1 MLLKFRYGGKQG
13 EQYRLQ
19 VSNNMLAVR
28 SEDDRLPFGG
38 TSSATPGAAGVAA
51 LVLSKNPQLRYSEVK
66 DILKRCCDRIDA
78 GRHQYDGNGH
88 SRKYG
93 FGRLNAKR
101 AVDLA

>member
-51 LVLSKNPQLRYSEVK
+51 LVLSKNPQLTAAQVR
-66 DILKRCCDRIDA
+66 DILKRCCDKVDKSGGAYDA
-78 GRHQYDGNGH
+78 KGH